1 MLEYALEFPPE
12 KNAQSIRI
20 FGAEEVPYGA
30 SRFAIRGR
38 RRVRH
43 DVHGVGHVHM
53 NSRGPFTACRLK
65 RRHCIVHLGSCN
77 GTGIT
82 SVISSRIM
90 MLTKIRSDSV
100 AGEMRRNIEGTI
112 ATNIIRHGDSTAE
125 ILEKLRKSGL
135 EIC

>member
-1 MLEYALEFPPE
+1 
-12 KNAQSIRI
+12 
-20 FGAEEVPYGA
+20 
-30 SRFAIRGR
+30 
-38 RRVRH
+38 
-43 DVHGVGHVHM
+43 
-53 NSRGPFTACRLK
+53 
-65 RRHCIVHLGSCN
+65 
-77 GTGIT
+77 
-82 SVISSRIM
+82 M